1 MIKPVTKEDVCVWS
15 SFASQVWQ
23 KKEISLLEQFRV
35 GAFPNEFLYY
45 DGEKKAIAWVSLSL
59 RSEYVEG
66 CCSSPVAYLEGIWV
80 HPDYRQRGI
89 AGQLLIFAEK
99 WARTMGASQLAS
111 DADIDNVISQAFHIK
126 NGFKEVSRT
135 VHYVRNL
142 VVDKE

>member
-1 MIKPVTKEDVCVWS
+1 MVFLKASALANQTRSKSSKTSILLKFNRNLYSSGKPQGFYCV
-15 SFASQVWQ
+15 V
-23 KKEISLLEQFRV
+23 
-35 GAFPNEFLYY
+35 
-45 DGEKKAIAWVSLSL
+45 
-59 RSEYVEG
+59 
-66 CCSSPVAYLEGIWV
+66 EGIWV

-89 AGQLLIFAEK
+89 AGQLLVFAEK
-99 WARTMGASQLAS
+99 WARTMGASQPAS